1 VALNVALGVMLVVVI
16 LHLQS
21 ELEESYERPGS
32 GFSLVVGSPKG
43 SSIELM
49 MTTIFHRGI
58 SQGLLPYST
67 WKDLAGDPLVAL
79 AVPYALGD
87 SFRGFRV
94 VGTTEDVFAPRF
106 PAPEGKSTQDKF
118 ESGEPFRCEPG
129 ALDAAVAR
137 LAKLPMR
144 PEWESLVPVR
154 EAVLGFEVATSL
166 GLKVGDLIEPT
177 HGIEGAKA
185 HGEEQSW
192 RVTGVLK
199 ESRTPMDQVVLIN
212 LDSFYRIPDHSGG
225 LMLRADGKGMDAS
238 VSSII
243 LMPKPGIWKG
253 ILQPRLQVRQ
263 DLKVIDVPTELSW
276 LFDQVGRAKQVMMV
290 VASMV
295 VLIGVISILVAIY
308 NTMNERRREI
318 AIMRA
323 IGAKRA
329 TVVLTIVGEAAV
341 LALMGAFAGLILG
354 HLSLLIGGSYLDSL
368 AGFRPNPFRFLVHQE
383 AKLILIV
390 AGVGVL
396 AGLVP
401 AIQAYRTDVATN
413 LAPPT

>member
-1 VALNVALGVMLVVVI
+1 
-16 LHLQS
+16 
-21 ELEESYERPGS
+21 
-32 GFSLVVGSPKG
+32 
-43 SSIELM
+43 
-49 MTTIFHRGI
+49 
-58 SQGLLPYST
+58 
-67 WKDLAGDPLVAL
+67 
-79 AVPYALGD
+79 
-87 SFRGFRV
+87 
-94 VGTTEDVFAPRF
+94 
-106 PAPEGKSTQDKF
+106 
-118 ESGEPFRCEPG
+118 
-129 ALDAAVAR
+129 
-137 LAKLPMR
+137 
-144 PEWESLVPVR
+144 
-154 EAVLGFEVATSL
+154 
-166 GLKVGDLIEPT
+166 
-177 HGIEGAKA
+177 
-185 HGEEQSW
+185 
-192 RVTGVLK
+192 
-199 ESRTPMDQVVLIN
+199 
-212 LDSFYRIPDHSGG
+212 
-225 LMLRADGKGMDAS
+225 
-238 VSSII
+238 
-243 LMPKPGIWKG
+243 
-253 ILQPRLQVRQ
+253 VRQ

-308 NTMNERRREI
+308 NTVNERRREI